1 MRQQCLHMHDLNY
14 CFKFFK
20 DRIKLCSM
28 GKSTKKKDESFKLCM
43 SNVNNRHPWT
53 FFYTSNLICNLST
66 LNQLLVLEKVFQVC
80 TI

>member
-28 GKSTKKKDESFKLCM
+28 GKSTKKKDESFKTVSIIDILGHF
-43 SNVNNRHPWT
+43 VH
-53 FFYTSNLICNLST
+53 FKFDL
-66 LNQLLVLEKVFQVC
+66 
-80 TI
+80 